1 MKYAEINKIFSATVA
16 QKLAEGFSICTNTM
30 AGSQG
35 EIAFVNF
42 IKDGK
47 HYALTLDRE
56 FSWDDDIY
64 GDYIS
69 MKWIVSDELEG
80 DFGGRT
86 SITFWRG
93 SKHSEVIEEQKW
105 YKAESYGSCNWFVD
119 ENEAKRIT
127 AVNRIRRRRNKDNF
141 DGIEIKMTAENRKKI
156 LRIYRAKKQ
165 RGQHAIKLADI
176 NSAQI
181 THDRD
186 RIFLT
191 IKTAT
196 NEQTVKVKG

>member
-1 MKYAEINKIFSATVA
+1 MNYAEINKIFSATVA
-16 QKLAEGFSICTNTM
+16 QKLAEGFTIYTNTM

-56 FSWDDDIY
+56 SSWDDDIY

-69 MKWIVSDELEG
+69 MKWIVSNELDG

-93 SKHSEVIEEQKW
+93 SNLSEIIEEKKW
-105 YKAESYGSCNWFVD
+105 YKAEWYGSCNWFVD

-127 AVNRIRRRRNKDNF
+127 AVKRSRRRNKDNF

-176 NSAQI
+176 NSAKI
-181 THDRD
+181 THDRN

-196 NEQTVKVKG
+196 NEQEVQVKG